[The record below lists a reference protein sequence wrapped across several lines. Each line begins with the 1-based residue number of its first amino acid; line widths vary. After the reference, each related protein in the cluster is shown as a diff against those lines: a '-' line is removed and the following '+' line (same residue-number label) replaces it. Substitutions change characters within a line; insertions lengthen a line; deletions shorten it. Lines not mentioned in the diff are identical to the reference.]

1 MSGQREI
8 YVLFL
13 CVGNSCRS
21 QMAEALLRRWGG
33 GRFDAYSAGAEPAGF
48 VHGLAIE
55 AMKTFGIDISDNE
68 SKGLDDVA
76 DMPFD
81 VVITLCDPLAPD
93 KCPAWRGAPVAAH
106 WPLPDPAFHPGT
118 PEERL
123 GIAMTVARRLEGK
136 IKAMVELD
144 FSQDKARLQ
153 QQLAH
158 LGEI

>member
-1 MSGQREI
+1 MTGQREV

-21 QMAEALLRRWGG
+21 QMAEALLRQLGN
-33 GRFDAYSAGAEPAGF
+33 GRFDASSAGAEPAGF
-48 VHGLAIE
+48 VHILAIE
-55 AMKTFGIDISDNE
+55 AIKLMGIDISANE

-76 DMPFD
+76 DMPFH

-93 KCPAWRGAPVAAH
+93 KCPTWRGAPIVAH
-106 WPLPDPAFHPGT
+106 WPVTDPAFHPGT

-123 GIAMTVARRLEGK
+123 TVAVAVARRLESK

-144 FSQDKARLQ
+144 FAQDKTKLQ
-153 QQLAH
+153 AQLAR